1 MDTPQPQQDEMGVVH
16 LNSREHIIA
25 AAVAAAA
32 LMSMEI
38 IFIFAAAMDL
48 TLAIPMDQ
56 SLYLLKADSKI

>member
-25 AAVAAAA
+25 AAAAA